1 MSNDR
6 YQLRTIPTKDSLGYP
21 IATFDNLIDAM
32 DALEIRIRSQELPVY
47 TIIYDAHEDRPIL
60 NGEKGNY

>member
-6 YQLRTIPTKDSLGYP
+6 YELRTITPKDSYP